1 MRQFLKKLIGG
12 QDAADQK
19 GPRNLT
25 PNIIKPT
32 EPFCAI
38 GDIHGCHE
46 LLQKLLAQID
56 PDSKNK
62 LIFMGDY
69 IDRGPDSAGVLR
81 KLFELSQAEPDRI
94 TCLQGNHEKMMLE
107 FIDDPLGKGARWLV
121 NGGLD
126 TLQSFGISGLSE
138 RPDPDDA
145 MAACDAL
152 EEALPAGM
160 QAWLST
166 LPLTWNSGNIWCAH
180 AAMDPAKDPGAQS
193 PRVLLWGHP
202 AFLDQPREDEHCI
215 VHGHTITPQP
225 ISGNS
230 RIAVDTGAYMT
241 GQLTAACIAT
251 DQCNF
256 QTVQL

>member
-1 MRQFLKKLIGG
+1 MGG
-12 QDAADQK
+12 QQAVGQIDL
-19 GPRNLT
+19 RNLT
-25 PNIIKPT
+25 PNIIQPK

-38 GDIHGCHE
+38 GDIHGCLE
-46 LLQKLLAQID
+46 LLQELLTRID

-81 KLFELSQAEPDRI
+81 KLFDLSQTDPDRI

-121 NGGLD
+121 NGGID
-126 TLQSFGISGLSE
+126 TLQSFGISGVAE

-145 MAACDAL
+145 MEACDAL
-152 EEALPAGM
+152 EEALPDGM
-160 QAWLST
+160 QAWLAA
-166 LPLTWNSGNIWCAH
+166 LPLTWNSGNMWCAH
-180 AAMDPAKDPGAQS
+180 AAMDPTKDPSAQS

-202 AFLDQPREDEHCI
+202 DFLDQPREDGNCI

-230 RIAVDTGAYMT
+230 RISVDTGGYMT

-251 DQCNF
+251 DHCSF
-256 QTVQL
+256 ETAQL